1 MFVRL
6 ILALAIA
13 LGFSAGVAEAC
24 RCRPVHHHVI
34 RPRPRPACVPCRPVV
49 YHHRHRVQT
58 RVIEKI
64 VHIRKVERYDD
75 RAYRFAE
82 ADEQAWRAGGEV
94 WGALR
99 PSPPH
104 PWDTD
109 PNGYLTWPG
118 KSLGYRAEDRYSGQ
132 PRPEDPRNEGCPD
145 NCPLPPP
152 PPMMAPP
159 PTQP

>member
-6 ILALAIA
+6 ILTLAIA
-13 LGFSAGVAEAC
+13 LGFSASAAQAC
-24 RCRPVHHHVI
+24 QCRPHHVV
-34 RPRPRPACVPCRPVV
+34 RPRPACAPCRPVV
-49 YHHRHRVQT
+49 YRHHRHHVRT
-58 RVIEKI
+58 RVIEKV
-64 VHIRKVERYDD
+64 VHIQKIERYDD

-82 ADEQAWRAGGEV
+82 ADEQRWRAGGRV
-94 WGALR
+94 WGAVR

-118 KSLGYRAEDRYSGQ
+118 KTQGYAVEDRYSGQ
-132 PRPEDPRNEGCPD
+132 PRAYDPRNEGCPD

-152 PPMMAPP
+152 PGMMGPP
-159 PTQP
+159 PAQP